1 MIKKLFFTIAI
12 LFFGTLMFANTVTMD
27 VAKTVATNWYKHN
40 VQNGVTDYSI
50 GDSYE
55 TKYNGVT
62 TFYTF
67 IFNSGGFVMVPA
79 DDIILPIIGFSAE
92 GTQSRYNIPE
102 NAQAFFD
109 DYSREIIKN
118 LDAGTSNASTIDEWN
133 KILNDQ
139 FTKSPLAVTPLC
151 VTTWDQMSPY
161 NNLCPSGV
169 PTGCVATGMSQIMKK
184 WNYPTTGVGTHSYT
198 HPVYGVQTANF
209 GATTYAWASM
219 INSYSGGSTAAQKTA
234 VATLMYHAGVSVNMN
249 YAAGGSGA
257 YNTDVP
263 GALINYFAYQP
274 SAEAKQRSS
283 FPTDATWD
291 ALIKAEMDQGRP
303 CLLAGDNAGAAGSGH
318 EFVCDGYNVPVNHFH
333 INWGW
338 SGSFNGYFY
347 LTALNP
353 STDNF
358 SSDRQATIRIRPLS
372 GLVPIANFTVSN
384 TIPAAMAPVDF
395 TDNSLNSPTSWLWTF
410 DGGTPAT
417 STLQNPTGITF
428 ATNGYHVIS
437 LTATNA
443 SGSDI
448 KTKERYVK
456 VGGAPTVW
464 IRQNSSFPAASRGID
479 EIDILDANT
488 VWAKGYDGTNP
499 TGYIRE
505 FTKTN
510 DGGTTWNP
518 GTINFTGSTNFG
530 VSNIFEFDYLN
541 AYACMFP
548 LTGTGGTIVK
558 TTDGG
563 ATWAVQPSAAFT
575 NSWADMV
582 HFFDVNNGVAVG
594 DPTAT
599 TASDFVIYTTSNGG
613 TTWTQVSTGSLPNS
627 LANEASIVNLYASV
641 GNTIWFATTKGRMF
655 KSTDKGLTWTVNT
668 TGFPASFNMK
678 FKDANNGIAV
688 SDTLPYNM
696 KKTIDGGTTWTTL
709 APTGYLVK
717 RPVLAYVPGTTSRWF
732 DVASFPSNG
741 STYSIDDCTSM
752 MNVDS
757 GSVQFTAVSFFDV
770 NTGWAGSFNSS
781 PTLDGIYKWDP
792 SVLST
797 TGIKDITSDGISV
810 YPIPAK
816 NIVNIQF
823 GKVENENM
831 VIEVFNMV
839 GEKVVSKQIKAQSN
853 DVIQLDLS
861 DNDAGLYFVNIQNG
875 AKTITKKITI
885 IR

>member
-1 MIKKLFFTIAI
+1 
-12 LFFGTLMFANTVTMD
+12 MFAHTVTMD
-27 VAKTVATNWYKHN
+27 VAKTVATNWYKHYR
-40 VQNGVTDYSI
+40 QNGVTDYSI
-50 GDSYE
+50 SDSYE

-67 IFNSGGFVMVPA
+67 LFNSGGFVMVPA
-79 DDIILPIIGFSAE
+79 DDIILPVIGYSVDARTE
-92 GTQSRYNIPE
+92 SRYNIPE

-109 DYSREIIKN
+109 DYSKEIIKN
-118 LDAGTSNASTIDEWN
+118 LDASTSNSATIDEWN
-133 KILNDQ
+133 KILAEQ
-139 FTKSPLAVTPLC
+139 FTKSPLAVSPMC
-151 VTTWDQMSPY
+151 ATTWDQTTPY
-161 NNLCPSGV
+161 NNLCPAGV

-184 WNYPTTGVGTHSYT
+184 WNYPTTGTGSHTYT
-198 HPVYGVQTANF
+198 SAYAGPLTANF
-209 GATTYAWASM
+209 GSTTYQWASM
-219 INSYSGGSTAAQKTA
+219 LNSYSGGSTAAQKTA
-234 VATLMYHAGVSVNMN
+234 VATLMSHAGISVDMD
-249 YAAGGSGA
+249 YESGGSGA
-257 YNTDVP
+257 YNTAVP
-263 GALINYFAYQP
+263 AALINYFNYQP
-274 SAEAKQRSS
+274 SAEAKNRSG

-303 CLLAGDNAGAAGSGH
+303 CLLAGDNAGLAGTGH
-318 EFVCDGYNVPVNHFH
+318 EFVCDGYNSPANHFH

-384 TIPAAMAPVDF
+384 TIPAASAPVDF

-417 STLQNPTGITF
+417 SALQNPTGITF

-464 IRQNSSFPAASRGID
+464 IRQNSSFPAASRGVD
-479 EIDILDANT
+479 EIDILDVNT

-510 DGGTTWNP
+510 NGGTTWTP
-518 GTINFTGSTNFG
+518 GTITFAGSTNFG
-530 VSNIFEFDYLN
+530 VSNLFEFDYMN

-548 LTGTGGTIVK
+548 VTGTGGTIVK

-563 ATWAVQPSAAFT
+563 ATWTTQPSATFT
-575 NSWADMV
+575 NSWADFV
-582 HFFDVNNGVAVG
+582 HFFDTNNGVAVG
-594 DPTAT
+594 DPAT
-599 TASDFVIYTTSNGG
+599 STTDFVIYTTSNGG
-613 TTWTQVSTGSLPNS
+613 STWTQVSTGSLPNS
-627 LANEASIVNLYASV
+627 LTNEASIVNLYSSV
-641 GNTIWFATTKGRMF
+641 GNTIWFATTKGRMY

-668 TGFPASFNMK
+668 TGFPASFNMR

-696 KKTIDGGTTWTTL
+696 KKTINGGTTWTAL
-709 APTGYLVK
+709 APAGYLVK
-717 RPVLAYVPGTTSRWF
+717 RPIIAYVPGTTSRWH

-741 STYSIDDCTSM
+741 SSYSIDDCANM
-752 MNVDS
+752 MNVDT
-757 GSVQFTAVSFFDV
+757 GSVQFTAVSFFDA
-770 NTGWAGSFNSS
+770 NTGWAGSFNTS
-781 PTLDGIYKWDP
+781 PTVDGIYKWDP

-797 TGIKDITSDGISV
+797 TGVSDVTFDQLTV
-810 YPIPAK
+810 YPIPSK
-816 NIVNIQF
+816 NIVNLQF
-823 GKVENENM
+823 GEVEDGNM
-831 VIEVFNMV
+831 VIDVFNMV
-839 GEKVVSKQIKAQSN
+839 GEKVISKQVKAVSH

-861 DNDAGLYFVNIQNG
+861 DKDAGLYFVNIHSG
-875 AKTITKKITI
+875 TKTITKKITI
-885 IR
+885 VR